1 MSNHDKED
9 GYLSKSDTVKYLL
22 LFLVRIKKEQ
32 FGYNLVR
39 HRNQMLETM
48 S

>member
-9 GYLSKSDTVKYLL
+9 GYRSKSDTVKYLL

-32 FGYNLVR
+32 FG
-39 HRNQMLETM
+39 
-48 S
+48 